1 MNRSIDIM
9 QAALAR
15 HQLAAYPPDILIEV
29 PRSSC
34 RSLDFHRATDL
45 IDVGRALADQAL
57 DSYEADGDSQPEPP
71 EGE

>member
-29 PRSSC
+29 PRSSS
-34 RSLDFHRATDL
+34 RSLDFHRAADL
-45 IDVGRALADQAL
+45 IDVGRTLAEQAL
-57 DSYEADGDSQPEPP
+57 DSYEADRDSEPEPT
-71 EGE
+71 EDH